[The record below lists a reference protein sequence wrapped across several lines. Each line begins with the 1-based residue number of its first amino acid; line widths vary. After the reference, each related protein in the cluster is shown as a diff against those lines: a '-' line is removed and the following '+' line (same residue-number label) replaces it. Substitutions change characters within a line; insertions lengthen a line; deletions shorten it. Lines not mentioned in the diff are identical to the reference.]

1 MCLRKRSFSLRI
13 AHFREVCN
21 RKAIYEII
29 FRRAPVYAA
38 FLCRIFIDFSLY
50 IIYNIIIYN
59 SAKKLRNNALML
71 NRRSSREA
79 VLGLIFENEFGLYD
93 DKTELY
99 KNAVAARGIEENEY
113 IRTLYFGILE
123 KRDELDAYIEKYAKG
138 RTLARISKIAK
149 AVMRISIYEMLY
161 IDDIPASVSI
171 NEAVE
176 LAKQY
181 DDDKTKAFVNGI
193 LNAVKEELGK

>member
-1 MCLRKRSFSLRI
+1 
-13 AHFREVCN
+13 
-21 RKAIYEII
+21 
-29 FRRAPVYAA
+29 
-38 FLCRIFIDFSLY
+38 
-50 IIYNIIIYN
+50 
-59 SAKKLRNNALML
+59 ML

-99 KNAVAARGIEENEY
+99 ENAVAARGIEENEY

-123 KRDELDAYIEKYAKG
+123 KQNELDAYIEKYAKG

-161 IDDIPASVSI
+161 IDDIPARVSI

>member
-1 MCLRKRSFSLRI
+1 
-13 AHFREVCN
+13 
-21 RKAIYEII
+21 
-29 FRRAPVYAA
+29 
-38 FLCRIFIDFSLY
+38 
-50 IIYNIIIYN
+50 
-59 SAKKLRNNALML
+59 ML

-99 KNAVAARGIEENEY
+99 ENAVAARGIEENEY

-123 KRDELDAYIEKYAKG
+123 KQNELDAYIEKYAKG

-161 IDDIPASVSI
+161 IYDIPASVSI

>member
-1 MCLRKRSFSLRI
+1 
-13 AHFREVCN
+13 
-21 RKAIYEII
+21 
-29 FRRAPVYAA
+29 
-38 FLCRIFIDFSLY
+38 
-50 IIYNIIIYN
+50 
-59 SAKKLRNNALML
+59 ML

-99 KNAVAARGIEENEY
+99 ENAVAARGIEENEY
-113 IRTLYFGILE
+113 IRTLYFGIFE
-123 KRDELDAYIEKYAKG
+123 KQNELDAYIEKYAKG

>member
-1 MCLRKRSFSLRI
+1 
-13 AHFREVCN
+13 
-21 RKAIYEII
+21 
-29 FRRAPVYAA
+29 
-38 FLCRIFIDFSLY
+38 
-50 IIYNIIIYN
+50 
-59 SAKKLRNNALML
+59 ML

-79 VLGLIFENEFGLYD
+79 VFGLIFENEFGLYD

-99 KNAVAARGIEENEY
+99 ENAVAARGIEENEY

-123 KRDELDAYIEKYAKG
+123 KQNELDAYIEKYAKG

>member
-1 MCLRKRSFSLRI
+1 
-13 AHFREVCN
+13 
-21 RKAIYEII
+21 
-29 FRRAPVYAA
+29 
-38 FLCRIFIDFSLY
+38 
-50 IIYNIIIYN
+50 
-59 SAKKLRNNALML
+59 ML

-99 KNAVAARGIEENEY
+99 ENAVAARGIEENEY

-123 KRDELDAYIEKYAKG
+123 KQNELDAYIEKYAKG

-149 AVMRISIYEMLY
+149 SVMRISIYEMLY

>member
-1 MCLRKRSFSLRI
+1 
-13 AHFREVCN
+13 
-21 RKAIYEII
+21 
-29 FRRAPVYAA
+29 
-38 FLCRIFIDFSLY
+38 
-50 IIYNIIIYN
+50 
-59 SAKKLRNNALML
+59 ML

-79 VLGLIFENEFGLYD
+79 VLGLIFENEFELYD

-99 KNAVAARGIEENEY
+99 ENAVAARGIEENEY

>member
-1 MCLRKRSFSLRI
+1 
-13 AHFREVCN
+13 
-21 RKAIYEII
+21 
-29 FRRAPVYAA
+29 
-38 FLCRIFIDFSLY
+38 
-50 IIYNIIIYN
+50 
-59 SAKKLRNNALML
+59 ML

-79 VLGLIFENEFGLYD
+79 VLGLVFENEFGLYD

-99 KNAVAARGIEENEY
+99 ENAVAARGIEENEY

>member
-1 MCLRKRSFSLRI
+1 
-13 AHFREVCN
+13 
-21 RKAIYEII
+21 
-29 FRRAPVYAA
+29 
-38 FLCRIFIDFSLY
+38 
-50 IIYNIIIYN
+50 
-59 SAKKLRNNALML
+59 ML

-99 KNAVAARGIEENEY
+99 ENAVAARGIEENEY

-123 KRDELDAYIEKYAKG
+123 KQNELDAYIEKYAKG

-176 LAKQY
+176 LAKKY
-181 DDDKTKAFVNGI
+181 GGEDDAPFVNGV
-193 LNAVKEELGK
+193 LGGVARRGEAVSETEEPKP

>member
-1 MCLRKRSFSLRI
+1 
-13 AHFREVCN
+13 
-21 RKAIYEII
+21 
-29 FRRAPVYAA
+29 
-38 FLCRIFIDFSLY
+38 
-50 IIYNIIIYN
+50 
-59 SAKKLRNNALML
+59 ML

-99 KNAVAARGIEENEY
+99 ENAVAARGIEENEY

-123 KRDELDAYIEKYAKG
+123 KRGELDAYIEKYAKG

>member
-1 MCLRKRSFSLRI
+1 
-13 AHFREVCN
+13 
-21 RKAIYEII
+21 
-29 FRRAPVYAA
+29 
-38 FLCRIFIDFSLY
+38 
-50 IIYNIIIYN
+50 
-59 SAKKLRNNALML
+59 ML
-71 NRRSSREA
+71 NRRDSREV

-93 DKTELY
+93 DKTALY
-99 KNAVAARGIEENEY
+99 ENAIAARGIEENEY

-123 KRDELDAYIEKYAKG
+123 KGGELDAYIKKYAKG
-138 RTLARISKIAK
+138 RSLSRISKIAK

-171 NEAVE
+171 NAAVE

>member
-1 MCLRKRSFSLRI
+1 
-13 AHFREVCN
+13 
-21 RKAIYEII
+21 
-29 FRRAPVYAA
+29 
-38 FLCRIFIDFSLY
+38 
-50 IIYNIIIYN
+50 
-59 SAKKLRNNALML
+59 ML
-71 NRRSSREA
+71 NRRNSREA

-99 KNAVAARGIEENEY
+99 ENAVAARGIEENEY

-123 KRDELDAYIEKYAKG
+123 KQNELDAYIEKYAKG

>member
-1 MCLRKRSFSLRI
+1 M
-13 AHFREVCN
+13 
-21 RKAIYEII
+21 
-29 FRRAPVYAA
+29 
-38 FLCRIFIDFSLY
+38 
-50 IIYNIIIYN
+50 
-59 SAKKLRNNALML
+59 
-71 NRRSSREA
+71 
-79 VLGLIFENEFGLYD
+79 LGLSVEDECGLYD
-93 DKTELY
+93 CETELY
-99 KNAVAARGIEENEY
+99 ENAVAARGIEENEY

-123 KRDELDAYIEKYAKG
+123 KQNELDAYIEKYAKG

>member
-1 MCLRKRSFSLRI
+1 
-13 AHFREVCN
+13 
-21 RKAIYEII
+21 
-29 FRRAPVYAA
+29 
-38 FLCRIFIDFSLY
+38 
-50 IIYNIIIYN
+50 
-59 SAKKLRNNALML
+59 ML
-71 NRRSSREA
+71 NRRDSREV

-93 DKTELY
+93 DKTALY
-99 KNAVAARGIEENEY
+99 ENAIAARGIEENEY

-123 KRDELDAYIEKYAKG
+123 KGGELDAYIKKYAKG
-138 RTLARISKIAK
+138 RSLS
-149 AVMRISIYEMLY
+149 RISIYEMLY

>member
-1 MCLRKRSFSLRI
+1 MTIRPNC
-13 AHFREVCN
+13 
-21 RKAIYEII
+21 
-29 FRRAPVYAA
+29 
-38 FLCRIFIDFSLY
+38 
-50 IIYNIIIYN
+50 
-59 SAKKLRNNALML
+59 M
-71 NRRSSREA
+71 
-79 VLGLIFENEFGLYD
+79 
-93 DKTELY
+93 KTPSP
-99 KNAVAARGIEENEY
+99 RGIEENEY

-123 KRDELDAYIEKYAKG
+123 KQNELDAYIEKYAKG

>member
-1 MCLRKRSFSLRI
+1 
-13 AHFREVCN
+13 
-21 RKAIYEII
+21 
-29 FRRAPVYAA
+29 
-38 FLCRIFIDFSLY
+38 
-50 IIYNIIIYN
+50 
-59 SAKKLRNNALML
+59 ML

-99 KNAVAARGIEENEY
+99 ENAVAARGIEENEY

-123 KRDELDAYIEKYAKG
+123 KQNELDAYIEKYAKG
-138 RTLARISKIAK
+138 RTLTRISKIAK

-193 LNAVKEELGK
+193 LNAVKEDLGK

>member
-1 MCLRKRSFSLRI
+1 
-13 AHFREVCN
+13 
-21 RKAIYEII
+21 
-29 FRRAPVYAA
+29 
-38 FLCRIFIDFSLY
+38 
-50 IIYNIIIYN
+50 
-59 SAKKLRNNALML
+59 ML
-71 NRRSSREA
+71 NRRDSREV

-93 DKTELY
+93 DKTALY
-99 KNAVAARGIEENEY
+99 ENAIAARGIEENEY

-123 KRDELDAYIEKYAKG
+123 KQNELDAYIEKYAKG

-149 AVMRISIYEMLY
+149 SVMRISIYEMLY

>member
-1 MCLRKRSFSLRI
+1 
-13 AHFREVCN
+13 
-21 RKAIYEII
+21 
-29 FRRAPVYAA
+29 
-38 FLCRIFIDFSLY
+38 
-50 IIYNIIIYN
+50 
-59 SAKKLRNNALML
+59 ML
-71 NRRSSREA
+71 NRRDSREV

-93 DKTELY
+93 DKTALY
-99 KNAVAARGIEENEY
+99 ENAIAARGIEENEY

-123 KRDELDAYIEKYAKG
+123 KCGELDAYIKKYAKG
-138 RTLARISKIAK
+138 RSLSRISIIAK

>member
-1 MCLRKRSFSLRI
+1 
-13 AHFREVCN
+13 
-21 RKAIYEII
+21 
-29 FRRAPVYAA
+29 
-38 FLCRIFIDFSLY
+38 
-50 IIYNIIIYN
+50 
-59 SAKKLRNNALML
+59 ML

-99 KNAVAARGIEENEY
+99 ENAVAARGIEENEY

-123 KRDELDAYIEKYAKG
+123 KQNELDAYIEKYAKG

-149 AVMRISIYEMLY
+149 AVMRITIYEMLY

>member
-1 MCLRKRSFSLRI
+1 
-13 AHFREVCN
+13 
-21 RKAIYEII
+21 
-29 FRRAPVYAA
+29 
-38 FLCRIFIDFSLY
+38 
-50 IIYNIIIYN
+50 
-59 SAKKLRNNALML
+59 ML

-99 KNAVAARGIEENEY
+99 ENAVAARGIEENEY

-123 KRDELDAYIEKYAKG
+123 KQNELDAYIEKYAKG

-193 LNAVKEELGK
+193 LNAVKEEHGK